1 MLGARTRETERRLL
15 DRLRNIP
22 ETARAVDRAIWRAR
36 TTAMP
41 WWQRWPLRVL
51 RLVYAVLRDW
61 NRSQISMRATGLVYT
76 TLLSLVP
83 LLAISFSILKGFG
96 VHNQIEPMLLRLL
109 APLGDKA
116 IEITANIIDFVD
128 NMKVGVLGSV
138 GFLLLFFTV
147 ISLMSKIER
156 AFNHVWRIQRERNL
170 TQRVRDYISV
180 LVLGPALIFGALGI
194 TASLTSHEV
203 VQSLAAIEPVGT
215 FVAILGRIIPY
226 FMTALAFL
234 FIYLY
239 MPNTRVYP
247 RAALAGASIAAVLW
261 SIAGWGFAS
270 FVASSPNY
278 AAIYS
283 GFATLFVFLLW
294 LYISWMIL
302 LTGAAVAFFV
312 QNPDYMGADPQALEL
327 GNRGRERVALLVVQR
342 IGRAYYQGEA
352 PPSTDGLAQALRV
365 PPGIV
370 EPILMAL
377 EEAGLIARIGEDQNA
392 YLPAAPWEMTPV
404 NAALDAIRCA
414 QRLTL
419 VIERLPEESAVAE
432 VVKAVED
439 STESALR
446 GRTLKDLAIDGDE
459 TIA

>member
-1 MLGARTRETERRLL
+1 MLEK
-15 DRLRNIP
+15 LRDIP
-22 ETARAVDRAIWRAR
+22 ETARAADRAIWRAN
-36 TTAMP
+36 TSAMT
-41 WWQRWPLRVL
+41 WWQRWPLRAL
-51 RLVYAVLRDW
+51 RLGYAVLRDW

-116 IEITANIIDFVD
+116 VEITANVIDFVD

-138 GFLLLFFTV
+138 GFVLLFFTV

-156 AFNHVWRIQRERNL
+156 AFNHVWRIHRERNL

-180 LVLGPALIFGALGI
+180 LVLGPALVFGALGI
-194 TASLTSHEV
+194 TASLTNNEI
-203 VQSLAAIEPVGT
+203 VQSLSSIEPLGT
-215 FVAILGRIIPY
+215 VVAILGRVIPY
-226 FMTALAFL
+226 LMTTLAFT

-239 MPNTRVYP
+239 MPNTRVHP
-247 RAALAGASIAAVLW
+247 RAAFVGALFAAVLW
-261 SIAGWGFAS
+261 SVAGWGFAS
-270 FVASSPNY
+270 FVAQSPNY

-294 LYISWMIL
+294 LYMSWIIL
-302 LTGAAVAFFV
+302 LTGASVSFFV
-312 QNPDYMGADPQALEL
+312 QNPDYMGADPQAMVL
-327 GNRGRERVALLVVQR
+327 GNRAGERVALLVAQR

-365 PPGIV
+365 PPDII
-370 EPILMAL
+370 EPMLTAL
-377 EEAGLIARIGEDQNA
+377 EEAGLIARVGENQNA
-392 YLPAAPWEMTPV
+392 FLPAAPWEMTPV
-404 NAALDAIRCA
+404 KAALDAIRGV

-419 VIERLPEESAVAE
+419 VIERLPEEAAVAE
-432 VVKAVED
+432 IVKAVDD
-439 STESALR
+439 STESALH
-446 GRTLKDLAIDGDE
+446 GRTLKDLATDGE
-459 TIA
+459 TAA